1 MDQGEINLIKKKP
14 LLLVLWAVQIN
25 CLAIDKYSRT
35 DAVIQ
40 EYFRN

>member
-1 MDQGEINLIKKKP
+1 MDQGEINLIEKKP

-25 CLAIDKYSRT
+25 SLGIDKYSRT

-40 EYFRN
+40 EYFQN